1 MSVVCSDYTN
11 KFILNCFVTLTPQPQ
26 GYRLLWTPEIF
37 LASILTRKTSGP
49 ERQHPL

>member
-1 MSVVCSDYTN
+1 FWWK
-11 KFILNCFVTLTPQPQ
+11 KFFIHHITV
-26 GYRLLWTPEIF
+26 GHAILLWTPEIF